1 MQRARFIKYHISGAY
16 IKYVLSG
23 LSSLLAD
30 YATFVTLRNVF
41 NLHLSLAVFSGM
53 LVGLVLGFVL
63 NKMWTF
69 QSNAHAHK
77 TTKQIVIFALLFAF
91 NATFTYLFVLALR
104 NVEIPETAGK
114 LLAMVFITLWNFFIY
129 KKFIFRD

>member
-41 NLHLSLAVFSGM
+41 KVQLSVSVFFGM
-53 LVGLVLGFVL
+53 VVGLALGFVL
-63 NKMWTF
+63 NKLWTF

-77 TTKQIVIFALLFAF
+77 TTIQIVIFALLFVF
-91 NATFTYLFVLALR
+91 NTTFTYLLILALR
-104 NVEIPETAGK
+104 SVEVPETAGK